1 MYKLSEHVMS
11 MDEATWARHANPWS
25 VYSRFTALPLIALS
39 VWSRWWLGWDALY
52 PLACTIFWI
61 WLNPRLFPAPKSTDN
76 WASKGVMGE
85 QLFLRRRKLL
95 LPIPR
100 VKYAHLY
107 TLVSIAGVG
116 VMMYG
121 LWKFDLYATT
131 IGMLVAMLSK
141 TLFLHQMVKLYET
154 VQEKKSKSE

>member
-52 PLACTIFWI
+52 PLGFTIFWI

-107 TLVSIAGVG
+107 TLVSIVGVG

-121 LWKFDLYATT
+121 LWKFDIYATV
-131 IGMLVAMLSK
+131 IGMLVAMISK

-154 VQEKKSKSE
+154 VQEKKSKGE